1 MASAWRCRG
10 STTPAAE
17 CPVFLEHRHKHP
29 RCESVK
35 KDRKGRRD
43 HTELHSYLPLQ
54 LRGKVTFQ
62 LDVKRGE
69 TSLSERQKYVQLE
82 SKALKHMY
90 RIAREIKTFN
100 RRIFLQ
106 AIVEEAFDVNSQG
119 ATSAVYSKKDE
130 NSWVQ
135 EAKTISEMGPHVE
148 LINKSD
154 LKSCLV
160 KMMCAS

>member
-1 MASAWRCRG
+1 
-10 STTPAAE
+10 
-17 CPVFLEHRHKHP
+17 
-29 RCESVK
+29 
-35 KDRKGRRD
+35 
-43 HTELHSYLPLQ
+43 
-54 LRGKVTFQ
+54 
-62 LDVKRGE
+62 
-69 TSLSERQKYVQLE
+69 
-82 SKALKHMY
+82 MY

-135 EAKTISEMGPHVE
+135 EAKTISEMGLHVE